1 MKTRARRGA
10 VWSRRNVIV
19 AAGGAAGAV
28 LVSACGGEVSET
40 SGDGDPTDTVER
52 GTELAALD
60 DVPVG
65 GAISVELPG
74 GEPVIVARPTE
85 DTVVAFSAIC
95 THQGCTVK
103 PEATEIRCPCH
114 GSTYDLAGEN
124 TGGPAPSPLP
134 PVDVTVAD
142 GLVVM
147 G

>member
-1 MKTRARRGA
+1 MKTRGSSDHG
-10 VWSRRNVIV
+10 WSRRNVIV
-19 AAGGAAGAV
+19 AAGGAAGVV
-28 LVSACGGEVSET
+28 LVSACAGDVSET
-40 SGDGDPTDTVER
+40 AGDGDPPDTPDS

-65 GAISVELPG
+65 GAISVDLPG
-74 GEPVIVARPTE
+74 GEPVIVARPTQ

-103 PEATEIRCPCH
+103 PEAAEIRCPCH

-134 PVDVTVAD
+134 PVDVTVTD
-142 GLVVM
+142 GMVVI